1 MTGFPHLDQAALD
14 DATNVLL
21 VAPEVG
27 QSVESLFAELLV
39 SLESPPDHVVGVT
52 MSKSPWDFLEPWRR
66 SFPRGSTSFSFV
78 STDGI
83 SRSVAAADTTD
94 DAGTG
99 SDVTHVD
106 DVLPVE
112 AFGQT
117 VADEVADHGAGT
129 AMCFYSLTDL
139 LEYVDVETAFDFLHV
154 VLSRVRRNG
163 ARGVYH
169 VDADVHDPATLVK
182 LSTLFDLVV
191 QFDRNRPP
199 GGSGTPT
206 GGPT

>member
-1 MTGFPHLDQAALD
+1 
-14 DATNVLL
+14 
-21 VAPEVG
+21 
-27 QSVESLFAELLV
+27 
-39 SLESPPDHVVGVT
+39 

-66 SFPRGSTSFSFV
+66 SFPRGSASFSFV
-78 STDGI
+78 STDGV
-83 SRSVAAADTTD
+83 SRSVAAADTAD

-117 VADEVADHGAGT
+117 VADEVAAHGAGT

-154 VLSRVRRNG
+154 VLSRVRRTG

-169 VDADVHDPATLVK
+169 IDADVHDPATVVK

-199 GGSGTPT
+199 GGTGAPT